1 MSYILNKT
9 TGELLITLIDGSAN
23 GPITSPGQNVSD
35 IDLFGKNYPL
45 YGDKLDE
52 NFIKLLQNF
61 ANITPPS
68 TPLEGELWYDIS
80 NSSNN
85 VLRVYNGTSWLP
97 VTPVWVATSA
107 PTTSQ
112 VGAQWW
118 DFTNQ
123 QLKMYNGSSWT
134 TIGPAYSALDGK
146 SGSLVEDVTDTLGA
160 PHTVIKF
167 YTNNDV
173 SVIVSYDS
181 AFTLSAASAVSGF
194 NVIRPGI
201 NMSTEADNLIHGTSV
216 NAQQLGN
223 IAAVNYARN
232 DIDSTF
238 YGNIN
243 VGSGNLIIS
252 TNAGIG
258 TSRFTNTVLNGNI
271 SFHGNVAGVSTKLLH
286 INTATGEVT
295 VSANAATN
303 YGVTTKIY
311 VDTNI
316 STAVAPLAPIVSPA
330 LTGIPTAP
338 TASNGTNTT
347 QIASTAFVQ
356 NTVASASTALWL
368 GSTKTVSTGL
378 PTDGVGNPGDFWFQ
392 I

>member
-201 NMSTEADNLIHGTSV
+201 NMLTEADNLIHGTSV